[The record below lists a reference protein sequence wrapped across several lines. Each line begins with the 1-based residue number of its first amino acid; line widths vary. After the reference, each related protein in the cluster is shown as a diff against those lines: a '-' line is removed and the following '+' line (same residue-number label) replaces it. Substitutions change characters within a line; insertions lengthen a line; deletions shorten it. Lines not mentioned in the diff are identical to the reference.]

1 MTPLRTAFLALLA
14 ASAIGARAPRPEPVP
29 RLALPIACRIGETC
43 AVQSYMTHGSD
54 AAPQDYQCGWRT
66 YPRHNGTDFR
76 IQSLAM
82 MRDGVPVLASAQG
95 RVLRVRDG
103 VVDQSVR
110 ERGMAAVADEECGN
124 GLVIA
129 HGHGWETQYCHLRR
143 GSLRVKPGAHVRAG
157 TMLGLVGLSGDTE
170 FPHVHLTVRK
180 DGQVVDPFAY
190 AAAPGTCGGGRVL
203 WKERLAYQAGQ
214 PFVTGFATRVVAMDE
229 VQATGADQSP
239 RPTRTG
245 PALVAFVQAIGL
257 KQGDIQKLAIL
268 GPDARPIVTEAAA
281 PLDHDKAQTI
291 LSVGKRTP
299 PGGWAPGTY
308 QANYAVRR
316 DGVDIIARTFRI
328 TL

>member
-1 MTPLRTAFLALLA
+1 MTPLRTATFALLA
-14 ASAIGARAPRPEPVP
+14 LPLIGARAPRPEPVP
-29 RLALPIACRIGETC
+29 RLVLPIACRIGETC
-43 AVQSYMTHGSD
+43 AVQSYMTHGGD
-54 AAPQDYQCGWRT
+54 AAPKDYQCGWRT
-66 YPRHNGTDFR
+66 YPKHDGTDFR
-76 IQSLAM
+76 IQSLTM
-82 MRDGVPVLASAQG
+82 MRDGVPVLASAPG

-103 VVDQSVR
+103 VPDMSVR
-110 ERGMAAVADEECGN
+110 ERGAAAVADAECGN

-129 HGHGWETQYCHLRR
+129 HANGWETQYCHLRR
-143 GSLRVKPGAHVRAG
+143 GSLRVKPGARVRAG
-157 TMLGLVGLSGDTE
+157 AMLGLVGLSGDTE
-170 FPHVHLTVRK
+170 FPHVHLAVRQ
-180 DGQVVDPFAY
+180 DGQAVDPFAY
-190 AAAPGTCGGGRVL
+190 GAAPGSCGGGRML
-203 WKERLAYQAGQ
+203 WRQRLAYQAGQ

-229 VQATGADQSP
+229 AQATGADQSP

-257 KQGDIQKLAIL
+257 KQGDVQKLAIL
-268 GPDARPIVTEAAA
+268 GPDAHAIVSEAAA

-299 PGGWAPGTY
+299 AGGWAAGVY